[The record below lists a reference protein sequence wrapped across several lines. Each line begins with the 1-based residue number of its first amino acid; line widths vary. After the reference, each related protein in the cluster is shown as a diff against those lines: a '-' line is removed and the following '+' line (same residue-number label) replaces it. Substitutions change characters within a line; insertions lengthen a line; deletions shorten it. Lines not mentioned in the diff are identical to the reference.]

1 VTGSRARSARSDSDD
16 NRLVRTYSDS
26 DNPAQMLISLAT
38 DQFARGPQRSAAT
51 EVPLTIDA
59 KASGGIVLRTRG
71 RGTCE
76 GIVDTQGSRV

>member
-38 DQFARGPQRSAAT
+38 DQLARGPQRPGAT
-51 EVPLTIDA
+51 EVPLTIGA
-59 KASGGIVLRTRG
+59 KSVGGIVLRMRG

>member
-1 VTGSRARSARSDSDD
+1 MTIASREDTAT
-16 NRLVRTYSDS
+16 V

-38 DQFARGPQRSAAT
+38 DQLARGPHRSAAT
-51 EVPLTIDA
+51 EVPLTIGA